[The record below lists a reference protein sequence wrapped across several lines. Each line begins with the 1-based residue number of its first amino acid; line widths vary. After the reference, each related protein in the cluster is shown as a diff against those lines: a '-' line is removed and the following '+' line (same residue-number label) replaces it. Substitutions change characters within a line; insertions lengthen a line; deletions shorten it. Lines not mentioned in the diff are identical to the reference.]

1 MCPTGCPGMFQ
12 QILQR
17 LSFVVSPDIC
27 TPVCTY
33 LKVCRTVVTLKNV
46 CNHFVTY
53 THRASQKE
61 VRAGPYYYISCD
73 GPTGRPAGLFRLSF
87 MVGLVTRLADSVIL
101 VFESYAYCLSSY
113 GSVLQDGENPFLA
126 PICNS
131 RQLLRSDYY

>member
-1 MCPTGCPGMFQ
+1 MFQ

-33 LKVCRTVVTLKNV
+33 LKVKMCRTVVTLKNV
-46 CNHFVTY
+46 CNHFV

-87 MVGLVTRLADSVIL
+87 MVGLVREPVKNVLADFVCKRGKYLVIL
-101 VFESYAYCLSSY
+101 C
-113 GSVLQDGENPFLA
+113 FLGHLW
-126 PICNS
+126 PP
-131 RQLLRSDYY
+131 RGLK